1 MSLIGGEGIA
11 TEAAECLL
19 KLGFSSC
26 SLNKISASFVLNN
39 IGSKKVLKKIGMH
52 YVSTTERA
60 FDKKELLLI

>member
-1 MSLIGGEGIA
+1 MA

-19 KLGFSSC
+19 KLGFSSY
-26 SLNKISASFVLNN
+26 SLNKISASFVPNN